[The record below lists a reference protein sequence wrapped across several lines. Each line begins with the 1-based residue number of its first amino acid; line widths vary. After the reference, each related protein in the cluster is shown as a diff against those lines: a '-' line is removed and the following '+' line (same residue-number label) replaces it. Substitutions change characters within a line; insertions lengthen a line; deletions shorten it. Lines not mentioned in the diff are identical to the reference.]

1 MSSAAGYP
9 ATGQSWVAPVG
20 DACRLVKLRPRFP
33 GMIFM
38 DVQAAGGHRATCQ
51 EFTAGVPCR
60 SPQFLVLGS
69 FQHRRH
75 HPFKQ
80 TGAAATEPGI
90 RTEGGATS
98 RSVSIRASYPRPPRS
113 IANEP

>member
-1 MSSAAGYP
+1 MSPAAGHL
-9 ATGQSWVAPVG
+9 ATGRSWVAPVG
-20 DACRLVKLRPRFP
+20 DACRLVKLRSRFP
-33 GMIFM
+33 GMILT
-38 DVQAAGGHRATCQ
+38 DVQGAGGNIATCQ

-60 SPQFLVLGS
+60 SPRFLVFGS

-75 HPFKQ
+75 HPFQQ

-113 IANEP
+113 TANEP